1 MNSKVLYDIFVTT
14 GKHNLPDLGIGLAYY
29 RYESALSFDE
39 ISDREIMTFIGS
51 HYKELVKAYAKGFDA
66 FDKAVKEAKIA
77 DAKKAEE
84 AKKAE

>member
-29 RYESALSFDE
+29 RYESGLSFDE
-39 ISDREIMTFIGS
+39 VSDREIMTFIGS
-51 HYKELVKAYAKGFDA
+51 HYKELVKAYAEGFDA
-66 FDKAVKEAKIA
+66 FDKAVKEAKIE